1 MLDIVVKF
9 FCAIMLTTVG
19 FFIVQNIQQSNIKFL
34 NKRTLFLLFIMSV
47 LTYILHKDNYGMDAP
62 IVYLIFIIVI
72 YQRIFRI
79 PLAKA
84 VIVCSIMM
92 AILILSDAASSVIMI
107 NLATIEEIRTVWYYM
122 LLGNILVCAIGFGI
136 SVIPFVKKGLS
147 SFVDKIKEE
156 KYDSFIWVILLVIL
170 ALSTLTWIY
179 VETFEFS
186 SKYVL
191 SILLMGLFLIILAV
205 YIRERNYNK
214 QINVEYQ
221 MLWDHVEVYENA
233 IESDRLTYHELKNTL
248 GSLRNLTTNNKMIN
262 RIDEIL
268 QDVNVVDDEWIEELK
283 NLPKGAIKALLYYK
297 MSVARNKKIHI
308 VIDVSPKVKKK
319 IVPYKD
325 SKDLCHLL
333 GIYIDNAIESAS
345 ISPKK
350 EVAIEIYILKG
361 NIAFT
366 ISNTFDKMID
376 LESMNKRGYSTK
388 GKGRGN
394 GLAHAMRIINKNENY
409 SFRNQIKDGFYIIQ
423 LGINILDKQ

>member
-19 FFIVQNIQQSNIKFL
+19 FFIVQNIQRSNTKFL
-34 NKRTLFLLFIMSV
+34 NKRTLFLLFLMSV

-62 IVYLIFIIVI
+62 IIYLIFIIVI
-72 YQRIFRI
+72 YQRIFQI
-79 PLAKA
+79 PLTKT
-84 VIVCSIMM
+84 VIVCGIMM
-92 AILILSDAASSVIMI
+92 AILFLSDALCSIIMI
-107 NLATIEEIRTVWYYM
+107 NMASVEQVRTVWYYM
-122 LLGNILVCAIGFGI
+122 LLSNALVCMIGFGI
-136 SVIPFVKKGLS
+136 SVIPFVRRNLS
-147 SFVDKIKEE
+147 SFLDKIKEE
-156 KYDSFIWVILLVIL
+156 KYDHIIWFILLVIF
-170 ALSTLTWIY
+170 ALSTLSWNY
-179 VETFEFS
+179 VENFELS
-186 SKYVL
+186 GKYIL
-191 SILLMGLFLIILAV
+191 SILLMILFLILLSV
-205 YIRERNYNK
+205 YIKEKNYNR
-214 QINVEYQ
+214 QINAEYQ

-248 GSLRNLTTNNKMIN
+248 GSLRNLTTNSKMIN

-268 QDVNVVDDEWIEELK
+268 QDVNVIDDKWIEELK

-319 IVPYKD
+319 IVPFKD

-345 ISPKK
+345 SSPKK
-350 EVAIEIYILKG
+350 EVAIEVYMLKG
-361 NIAFT
+361 DVTFT

-376 LESMNKRGYSTK
+376 LDSMNKRGYSTK

-394 GLAHAMRIINKNENY
+394 GLTHAMKIMNKNENY
-409 SFRNQIKDGFYIIQ
+409 SFQNQIKDSYYIIQ
-423 LGINILDKQ
+423 LRISTLDK